1 MSDAN
6 TSFLSRRWSRFWVV
20 MGLFTVLGLIDA
32 GQIYLHVKRFS
43 GNEIHWEEAVA
54 VGLGDWYLWAAA
66 SPIIFYLA
74 RRFPITA
81 AKWPSRLLIH
91 IYFGT
96 LIILTK
102 IALDMLLNFAV
113 IGKNVMLL
121 PLTLEERMLQN
132 GEYLIPLYRSFVFGK
147 IYVYPIIYTAF
158 VAASHFLEYYQK
170 SRQRELESTRLEA
183 QLAQAQLQ
191 VLRMQLQPHFLFN
204 TLNAIA
210 ALMHKDV
217 RLADR
222 MIARLGELL
231 RATLENPANQE
242 ETLRQ
247 ELSFLRP
254 YLEIE
259 QARIGPRLDVKID
272 IPDEVLDAMLPYL
285 IVQPLVENS
294 IRHGIAPRVG
304 PGRLSIRAWRDNGR
318 LSIEVA
324 DNGVGLRDDEKRDR
338 EGIGLANTRGRLQGL
353 YGDAGTL
360 TMEQGP
366 DGGVIA
372 TISLP
377 YREEIEVDGDVIPAE
392 PDADAVP
399 AQPHPVD
406 RVREVAH
413 EGASARR

>member
-1 MSDAN
+1 MNDAN
-6 TSFLSRRWSRFWVV
+6 TSYWSRRWPRFWVV

-43 GNEIHWEEAVA
+43 GNEIHWEEAIA

-66 SPIIFYLA
+66 SPIIFSLA

-81 AKWPSRLLIH
+81 ANWRSRLLIH
-91 IYFGT
+91 IYFGA

-102 IALDMLLNFAV
+102 VALDMLLNFAV

-147 IYVYPIIYTAF
+147 IYVYPIIYAAF
-158 VAASHFLEYYQK
+158 VAASHFLDYYRR
-170 SRQRELESTRLEA
+170 SRQRERESSRLEA

-231 RATLENPANQE
+231 RATLENPATQE
-242 ETLRQ
+242 ETVRQ
-247 ELSFLRP
+247 ELAFLRP

-259 QARIGPRLDVKID
+259 QARIGPRLEVKID
-272 IPDEVLDAMLPYL
+272 IPDDVLDAKLPYL

-304 PGRLSIRAWRDNGR
+304 PGRLSIRAWRDADQ
-318 LSIEVA
+318 LHLEVA
-324 DNGVGLRDDEKRDR
+324 DNGVGLPDEPRAR
-338 EGIGLANTRGRLQGL
+338 EGIGLANTRGRLLGL
-353 YGDAGTL
+353 YGDEGTL
-360 TMEQGP
+360 TLESDP
-366 DGGVIA
+366 AGGVIA

-377 YREEIEVDGDVIPAE
+377 YREETAVDGDAHLAE
-392 PDADAVP
+392 PDADAIP
-399 AQPHPVD
+399 AQPHSVV
-406 RVREVAH
+406 RAREVAH
-413 EGASARR
+413 EGASARGG